1 MYLPYFTTVILIT
14 NYSYSCA
21 KINKQIASNLGFA
34 CTAEIHTRDIT
45 ANSALIPINVYNISH
60 II

>member
-1 MYLPYFTTVILIT
+1 MPYFTTVILIT

-34 CTAEIHTRDIT
+34 CTAEIHTRNIT
-45 ANSALIPINVYNISH
+45 NSALIPINVYNISH